1 MFKPGDKVTAA
12 TYQKAAAW
20 CNERNHYTIEDYT
33 IVEIPPKTEAQKA
46 AEIREMRDRLLAETD
61 RYMLPD
67 YPVTDERRQM
77 YRQYRQYLRDIPKAA
92 DFPDIELLEFA
103 KWFDLWS

>member
-33 IVEIPPKTEAQKA
+33 IVEIPPKTEAQRRLKFVRCA
-46 AEIREMRDRLLAETD
+46 IGCWQRQTGICCRIIR
-61 RYMLPD
+61 
-67 YPVTDERRQM
+67 
-77 YRQYRQYLRDIPKAA
+77 
-92 DFPDIELLEFA
+92 
-103 KWFDLWS
+103 